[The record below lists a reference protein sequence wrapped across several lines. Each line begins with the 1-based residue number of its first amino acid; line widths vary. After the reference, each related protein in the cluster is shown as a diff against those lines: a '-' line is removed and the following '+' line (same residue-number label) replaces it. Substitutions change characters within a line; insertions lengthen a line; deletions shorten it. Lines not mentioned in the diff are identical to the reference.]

1 MLSHQQVT
9 ETFNGHTY
17 FYTLLEYGQRGS
29 AANLFIY
36 LFNLNTAALY

>member
-17 FYTLLEYGQRGS
+17 FYTLLEYGRGS